1 MASAFW
7 ELSMSLLR
15 EASVDATPIWFVTA
29 QSWPHIQSGLPAPAA
44 HFAAACGFEPKPGR
58 SLIVPDGAGAIAAV
72 LYGVEPAEAKAK
84 DLASP
89 GKLATL
95 LPPGLYR
102 FANEPHDAALAALS
116 WLLSAYR
123 FGRYKADA
131 SEQARL
137 CAPEGVDIARIE
149 RIAKAVALGR
159 DLINTP
165 ANDLGPAALEAAA
178 LGVAAQ
184 FEAASSVIRGDHLL
198 EAKLP
203 LIHAVGR
210 AAAEA
215 PRLVDFLWGDAA
227 HPKVT
232 LVGKGV
238 CFDSGGLDIKPT
250 AGMLLMKKD
259 MGGAASALALAQ
271 MIMAAGLPVRLRVVL
286 PIVENAIAGNAF
298 RPGDIYPSRK
308 GLNVE
313 IGNTDAEGR
322 LILADAL
329 ALADE
334 EGPDL
339 LIDFATLTGA
349 ARAALGPDLPPF
361 FTADEALATDIA
373 RFGAATHDPVW
384 RMPLWDAYDKML
396 DSKVADLNNVGGGPF
411 AGAITAALFLRRFVE
426 RAKSW
431 VHFDVYNW
439 APAAKSARPEGG
451 EIQAARLLYDLIEAR
466 YGRPTGHAAGDRPV
480 HHIHVHVDAAEEEE
494 VGVEDKS
501 P

>member
-1 MASAFW
+1 MARPPRRSRRPVV
-7 ELSMSLLR
+7 LSPNPGAAKSCPTRQAPSRLSFTALR
-15 EASVDATPIWFVTA
+15 RPRRPV
-29 QSWPHIQSGLPAPAA
+29 
-44 HFAAACGFEPKPGR
+44 
-58 SLIVPDGAGAIAAV
+58 
-72 LYGVEPAEAKAK
+72 K
-84 DLASP
+84 DLLLP

-95 LPPGLYR
+95 LPPGAYR
-102 FANEPHDAALAALS
+102 FANEPHDPALAALS

-123 FGRYKADA
+123 FGRYKTDA
-131 SEQARL
+131 SGQAQL
-137 CAPEGVDIARIE
+137 CAPDGVDAARIE
-149 RIAKAVALGR
+149 RIARAVALGR

-178 LGVAAQ
+178 LGVAAE
-184 FEAASSVIRGDHLL
+184 FCAKSEVTRADHLL

-215 PRLVDFLWGDAA
+215 PRLVDFHWGEAG

-238 CFDSGGLDIKPT
+238 CFDSGGLDIKPS

-271 MIMAAGLPVRLRVVL
+271 MIMGAGLPVRLRVIV

-308 GLNVE
+308 GLSVE

-334 EGPDL
+334 EAPDL

-349 ARAALGPDLPPF
+349 ARVALGPDLPPF
-361 FTADEALATDIA
+361 YTADEALADDIA
-373 RFGAATHDPVW
+373 RFGTAAQDPVW

-396 DSKVADLNNVGGGPF
+396 ESKVADLNNVGGGPF
-411 AGAITAALFLRRFVE
+411 AGSITAALFLRHFVE

-439 APAAKSARPEGG
+439 APAAKSGRPEGG
-451 EIQAARLLYDLIEAR
+451 EIQGSRLLYDLIEAR
-466 YGRPTGHAAGDRPV
+466 YRGAGHPAGEVPKEKQRPV
-480 HHIHVHVDAAEEEE
+480 HHIHAHLDAADEEEL
-494 VGVEDKS
+494 GVEDKS